1 MPSARNG
8 VRNNHYDED
17 DEVAYES
24 EYAKSRSSTVE
35 RLADE
40 FGSRLSLADDVPQNS
55 RNARPV
61 QKRPWTPGPRD
72 SRTEQRLFSER
83 ITEGINFEKYDE
95 IPVSTAGYEVP
106 APIGTFEESTLHQG
120 VKWILKELA
129 KYNKPTPVQRYAIPI
144 SSAGR
149 DLMACAQTGSGKT
162 AAYLLPII
170 SNLFYDGPGGERGPS
185 ALILAPTR
193 ELAMQI
199 HHEAKKL
206 TYRSFVKA
214 VCVYGGQGAP
224 TVSDQA
230 YQMQDG
236 CDLLIATTGRLMDH
250 LERGNVTLTNCRY
263 LVLDEADRML
273 DMGFEIDVRTIVQDA
288 DMPEEHQTA
297 LFSATFPKEIQMMA
311 TDFLNDYI
319 FLTIGQIGSTTSD
332 IKQIV
337 MNVPRHA
344 KRRELVRLLQAD
356 KQEAIRNQPL
366 RYLVLIFVATK
377 REAAAISYHLESEGF
392 RAGTIHGDLT
402 QSQREQA
409 LAAFKSAKKPILVA
423 TDVAQRGLDIPNVM
437 HVIQYDL
444 PNQIDDHVHRIGR
457 TGRAG
462 NLGKATAFWNPDNFA
477 ITRDLVKKLQENK
490 QIVPEF
496 LRGGGGG
503 GFGGGASQSGGGSS
517 SRSFGW

>member
-8 VRNNHYDED
+8 VQNNYYDED
-17 DEVAYES
+17 DEAAYES
-24 EYAKSRSSTVE
+24 EYAKSRSRTVE

-61 QKRPWTPGPRD
+61 QKRAWNPGPRNFKME
-72 SRTEQRLFSER
+72 EQLFSER

-106 APIGTFEESTLHQG
+106 APIETFAESSLHQG

-129 KYNKPTPVQRYAIPI
+129 NYNKPTPVQRYAIPI
-144 SSAGR
+144 SSASR

-170 SNLFYDGPGGERGPS
+170 SNLFYDGPGGEKGPS

-199 HHEAKKL
+199 HHEALKS

-214 VCVYGGQGAP
+214 VCFYGGQGAP

-230 YQMQDG
+230 YQMRNG

-250 LERGNVTLTNCRY
+250 LERGNVTLSNCRY
-263 LVLDEADRML
+263 L
-273 DMGFEIDVRTIVQDA
+273 GA
-288 DMPEEHQTA
+288 DMPQDHQTA

-311 TDFLNDYI
+311 SDFLKDFI
-319 FLTIGQIGSTTSD
+319 SLTIGQIDATTSD

-337 MNVPRHA
+337 MHVPRQA
-344 KRRELVRLLQAD
+344 KRRELIRLLQAD
-356 KQEAIRNQPL
+356 KQEAIRNQ
-366 RYLVLIFVATK
+366 RTRHLVLIFVATK
-377 REAAAISYHLESEGF
+377 REAAAICYQLESEGF
-392 RAGTIHGDLT
+392 RAGTIHGDLA

-423 TDVAQRGLDIPNVM
+423 TDVVQRGLDIPNVM

-444 PNQIDDHVHRIGR
+444 PNQIDDYVHRIGR

-462 NLGKATAFWNPDNFA
+462 NLGKATSFWNAENFP
-477 ITRDLVKKLQENK
+477 ISRDLVKKLQENK
-490 QIVPEF
+490 QTVPEF
-496 LRGGGGG
+496 LRREGGGG
-503 GFGGGASQSGGGSS
+503 GFGRGASQSGSGVSA
-517 SRSFGW
+517 RSYGW